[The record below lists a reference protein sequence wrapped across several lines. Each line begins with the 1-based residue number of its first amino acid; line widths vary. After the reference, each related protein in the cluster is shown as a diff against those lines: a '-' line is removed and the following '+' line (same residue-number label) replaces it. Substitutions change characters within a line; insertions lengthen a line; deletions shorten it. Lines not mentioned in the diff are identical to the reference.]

1 MMRPIASNVWL
12 RFARLSCLVLITKR
26 NQVHSYFANAGCL
39 ELESNITRRIST
51 LYITPSRRLSNSTRV
66 MTPDSVADIE
76 TWTAYAVQVS
86 PRIDWSNGF
95 AGMTR
100 RAG

>member
-1 MMRPIASNVWL
+1 MH
-12 RFARLSCLVLITKR
+12 SC
-26 NQVHSYFANAGCL
+26 FANVGCL

-51 LYITPSRRLSNSTRV
+51 LYIMHSRRLSNSTRV
-66 MTPDSVADIE
+66 MTLDSVADIE
-76 TWTAYAVQVS
+76 IWVAYAVQGS

-100 RAG
+100 PALGV